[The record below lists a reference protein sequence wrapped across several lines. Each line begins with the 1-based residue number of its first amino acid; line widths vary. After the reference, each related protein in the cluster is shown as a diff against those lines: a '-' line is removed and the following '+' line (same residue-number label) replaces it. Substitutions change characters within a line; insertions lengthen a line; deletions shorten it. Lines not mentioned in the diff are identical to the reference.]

1 MLKNKRYVITKN
13 SHNLCQVWS
22 IDEARLIKTYQS
34 KSFDQVVKMMD
45 SRYDMQPNQTPY
57 PMSWFSTDIKLGC
70 LTIHLDEDNWNKC
83 NVSEMMTNVELMI
96 SNHIMDQAQKINYDI
111 EEK

>member
-1 MLKNKRYVITKN
+1 
-13 SHNLCQVWS
+13 
-22 IDEARLIKTYQS
+22 
-34 KSFDQVVKMMD
+34 
-45 SRYDMQPNQTPY
+45 
-57 PMSWFSTDIKLGC
+57 MSWFSTDIKLGC